1 MLKFIHSLLF
11 ASALVLAA
19 AAHGQ
24 GLPGATVK
32 PGGASADAAGDRQAA
47 RERCRANPEQCR
59 ADMQALV
66 KERCAAD
73 PQKCEAMKK
82 EFEARREQC
91 KADPEKCKAEL
102 RTKFDERFKKADA
115 NGDGALSRAEAEK
128 GMPRLARHFDELDA
142 NHDGQV
148 TPDELQAALQKRR
161 SALPTAAPDR
171 QG

>member
-1 MLKFIHSLLF
+1 MSKLIHSMLF
-11 ASALVLAA
+11 VSALGLAA

-32 PGGASADAAGDRQAA
+32 PEGTAASQGERQAA
-47 RERCRANPEQCR
+47 RERCRANPAECR
-59 ADMQALV
+59 AEMQARM

-91 KADPEKCKAEL
+91 KADPGKCKAEL
-102 RTKFDERFKKADA
+102 RAQFEERFKKADA
-115 NGDGALSRAEAEK
+115 NGDGTLSRAEAEK

-142 NHDGQV
+142 NRDGQV
-148 TPDELQAALQKRR
+148 SPDELQAALQKRHGAPR
-161 SALPTAAPDR
+161 TAAPDK

>member
-1 MLKFIHSLLF
+1 MSKFIPSILF
-11 ASALVLAA
+11 ASVLTLASA
-19 AAHGQ
+19 VHGQ

-32 PGGASADAAGDRQAA
+32 PEGAAASQGGDHQAA

-59 ADMQALV
+59 ADMQARA

-73 PQKCEAMKK
+73 PQKCEAMTK

-91 KADPEKCKAEL
+91 KADPDKCKAEL
-102 RTKFDERFKKADA
+102 RAKFEERFKKADA

-142 NHDGQV
+142 NRDGQV
-148 TPDELQAALQKRR
+148 TPDELQAALQKRHGAPR
-161 SALPTAAPDR
+161 TAAPDK

>member
-1 MLKFIHSLLF
+1 MNRILSTVLITG
-11 ASALVLAA
+11 VLAFAGGA
-19 AAHGQ
+19 AAQ

-32 PGGASADAAGDRQAA
+32 PEGAA
-47 RERCRANPEQCR
+47 RPATPADREQLRAQ
-59 ADMQALV
+59 M

-91 KADPEKCKAEL
+91 KADPEKCRAEIKARL
-102 RTKFDERFKKADA
+102 DEHYKKADA

-128 GMPRLARHFDELDA
+128 GMPRLAKHFDDLDA
-142 NHDGQV
+142 NKDGVV
-148 TPDELQAALQKRR
+148 TREELAAAMQKRHGEGGKR
-161 SALPTAAPDR
+161 GPAAPPAK